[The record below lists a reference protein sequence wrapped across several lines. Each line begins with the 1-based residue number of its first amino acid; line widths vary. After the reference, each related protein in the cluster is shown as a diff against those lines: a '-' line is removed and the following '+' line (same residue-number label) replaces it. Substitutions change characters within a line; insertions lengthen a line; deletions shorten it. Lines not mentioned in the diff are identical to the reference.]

1 MRSQSPRSLAIE
13 KLEDRCLLS
22 GGITE
27 FGFPAGDGGPVD
39 IATGP
44 DGSLWFTQSL
54 SQIDT
59 AGADYIGRITPD
71 GHVTEFRIPHIGF
84 SFNGGAYLSLHIT
97 VGSDGN
103 LWYTG
108 ANVIGRITTAGVVTE
123 FSLLPEGAD
132 IAAKTSVDLT
142 LGPDGNI
149 WFTEVLQDFSSQE
162 PAGKIARIT
171 PDGHITEY
179 ALPSPGS
186 QPLGI
191 VTGADGNL
199 WFTEAG
205 AVHKIGRITVS
216 GDITEFTLPD
226 ADGSPSAIASGADG
240 NLWFT
245 TSNNLI
251 GRITP
256 NGDVTA
262 FAIPSGSFASDI
274 TAGPDG
280 NLYFTE
286 TVVNKIGRINTDGQ
300 IVEFDV
306 PTNQSLPGAITTG
319 PDGNIWFTEQ
329 FNSFSWET
337 GSNQIGKFIVSVNG
351 TPNQRYVSQLYLD
364 LLHRPVDAI
373 GLTTWVSMLDHGADR
388 LQIVLGITNSREYHD
403 VVIQNLYRSL
413 LNRAAA
419 QVELNAWQQ
428 YFAQGGTVQ
437 RAEAFVLGSDEYFA
451 GHGNQFT
458 SDPFLAAVYSD
469 VLHRSL
475 DTTGQQAWTLAV
487 AQGMSRNDIAL
498 AILRSTEASRD
509 AVDDLFGRLLHR
521 QPDAASLNGYATLL
535 QNGVSEELVT
545 AMIAVSDEY
554 VAQA

>member
-1 MRSQSPRSLAIE
+1 MRSQSSHWLAIE

-27 FGFPAGDGGPVD
+27 FGFPAGDGGPLD
-39 IATGP
+39 IAAGT

-71 GHVTEFRIPHIGF
+71 GHVTEFRIPHVSF
-84 SFNGGAYLSLHIT
+84 SFNGRGYFSLHIT
-97 VGSDGN
+97 VGSDGD

-108 ANVIGRITTAGVVTE
+108 ANFIGRITTAGVVTE
-123 FSLLPEGAD
+123 FPLRPESGD
-132 IAAKTSVDLT
+132 IAKSPVDVT

-149 WFTEVLQDFSSQE
+149 WFTEVLQDFSTQQ

-171 PDGHITEY
+171 PDGQITEY
-179 ALPSPGS
+179 ALSSPGS
-186 QPLGI
+186 QPFGI
-191 VTGADGNL
+191 VAGADGNL
-199 WFTEAG
+199 WFTDAG
-205 AVHKIGRITVS
+205 AVQKIGRITTS

-226 ADGSPSAIASGADG
+226 ADGSPSAIAFGADG

-251 GRITP
+251 GRMTP

-262 FAIPSGSFASDI
+262 FAIPSGSSANDI
-274 TAGPDG
+274 TAGPDA

-286 TVVNKIGRINTDGQ
+286 TFVNKIGRISTDGH

-306 PTNQSLPGAITTG
+306 PTSQSLPGAITSG
-319 PDGNIWFTEQ
+319 PDGNVWFTEQ
-329 FNSFSWET
+329 FNSFSWES

-351 TPNQRYVSQLYLD
+351 TPNHRYVSQLYLD

-388 LQIVLGITNSREYHD
+388 LQIILGITNSREYHD

-413 LNRAAA
+413 LHRAAA
-419 QVELNAWQQ
+419 QVELNAWQV
-428 YFAQGGTVQ
+428 YFAQGGTAQ
-437 RAEAFVLGSDEYFA
+437 KAEAFVPGSDEYRA
-451 GHGNQFT
+451 GYGNRFT
-458 SDPFLAAVYSD
+458 SDPFLVDVYSD

-475 DTTGQQAWTLAV
+475 DAVGQQAWTQALAR
-487 AQGMSRNDIAL
+487 GMSRNDIAL

-509 AVDDLFGRLLHR
+509 TVDDLFGRLLHR
-521 QPDAASLNGYATLL
+521 PPDTAGLNGYATLL

>member
-1 MRSQSPRSLAIE
+1 MSGHDRKHQVHQKVNNGTPSSGLAVLAGKLPQLVASTRRACLDWFIGQVPPDVPREAVGRLVATPLDLDSVHP
-13 KLEDRCLLS
+13 LS
-22 GGITE
+22 MGTE
-27 FGFPAGDGGPVD
+27 MV
-39 IATGP
+39 I
-44 DGSLWFTQSL
+44 GSLGDHLFQ
-54 SQIDT
+54 
-59 AGADYIGRITPD
+59 
-71 GHVTEFRIPHIGF
+71 HIGF
-84 SFNGGAYLSLHIT
+84 SFNNGAYLSLHIT

-132 IAAKTSVDLT
+132 IAAKTSVDVT

-179 ALPSPGS
+179 TLPSPGS

-286 TVVNKIGRINTDGQ
+286 TVVNKIGRISTDGSEPARRHHHRTGWQ
-300 IVEFDV
+300 YLVYRAVQQFQYAAVCRWLPVYRHHQGPGPSLQAAHDGTASRYTRSRR
-306 PTNQSLPGAITTG
+306 PTRLVYQ
-319 PDGNIWFTEQ
+319 E
-329 FNSFSWET
+329 
-337 GSNQIGKFIVSVNG
+337 
-351 TPNQRYVSQLYLD
+351 SQ
-364 LLHRPVDAI
+364 A
-373 GLTTWVSMLDHGADR
+373 
-388 LQIVLGITNSREYHD
+388 N
-403 VVIQNLYRSL
+403 RSL
-413 LNRAAA
+413 ALKREAAIK
-419 QVELNAWQQ
+419 V
-428 YFAQGGTVQ
+428 
-437 RAEAFVLGSDEYFA
+437 
-451 GHGNQFT
+451 
-458 SDPFLAAVYSD
+458 
-469 VLHRSL
+469 
-475 DTTGQQAWTLAV
+475 
-487 AQGMSRNDIAL
+487 MSRREKKVLIRVD
-498 AILRSTEASRD
+498 RSRRASGQVKEFGYRD
-509 AVDDLFGRLLHR
+509 FVDDTRR
-521 QPDAASLNGYATLL
+521 
-535 QNGVSEELVT
+535 
-545 AMIAVSDEY
+545 AVFKGEHG
-554 VAQA
+554 